1 MAQDPEPEEEL
12 IDPSHDL
19 DMVSL
24 ITTQSEVEADV
35 IRGILDAN
43 GVPAI
48 LSRVTGYPSLGF
60 EVRVPHSREDEA
72 KRLVAEQRA
81 AGSDAAVEAE
91 AAGERGE

>member
-43 GVPAI
+43 SVPAI

-60 EVRVPHSREDEA
+60 EVRVPGTRLDEA
-72 KRLVAEQRA
+72 RRLVEEQRE
-81 AGSDAAVEAE
+81 AGPEAAVEGE
-91 AAGERGE
+91 AASERGE